1 MSKEKKVCIFD
12 NDKECPARKASVG
25 AGKLDWDLSDL
36 ASKVCPLCPI
46 RAELMKGKGS
56 FGSMD

>member
-1 MSKEKKVCIFD
+1 MSQEKKNVCLFD
-12 NDKECPARKASVG
+12 NDKQCPVRTAIDIHTTTLLEQA
-25 AGKLDWDLSDL
+25 
-36 ASKVCPLCPI
+36 CTICPI